1 MNFKTNKNQ
10 RGAAL
15 VELAIVSAVFFTVI
29 FGILEFGRLLW
40 THNALQDAAR
50 RGARYATIRRDDAAG
65 NLAVKKMIVYGDP
78 NANPAT
84 ASPVVSGLTTND
96 VTVVYQNYNGIQLSA
111 RATVSITNP
120 TSGQNYKF
128 QFAVPL
134 IGGTLTMPSYKTSL
148 PGESAGYVP
157 CDNPAPGAP
166 LAPCTI
172 IPS

>member
-1 MNFKTNKNQ
+1 MRFRTNKNE

-15 VELAIVSAVFFTVI
+15 VELAIVSTVFFTVL

-50 RGARYATIRRDDAAG
+50 RGARYATVRLNDTAG
-65 NLAVKKMIVYGDP
+65 NLAVRKMVVYGDP

-84 ASPVVSGLTTND
+84 ATPIVSGLTTND
-96 VTVVYQNYNGIQLSA
+96 VTVAYANYNGVQLSSK
-111 RATVSITNP
+111 ATVSIANA
-120 TSGQNYKF
+120 SGQTYKF
-128 QFAVPL
+128 QFAIPL
-134 IGGTLTMPSYKTSL
+134 IGGTLTMPAYKTTL

-157 CDNPAPGAP
+157 CDNPPAATP
-166 LAPCTI
+166 LKACTNV

>member
-1 MNFKTNKNQ
+1 MNLKFNKNQ

-15 VELAIVSAVFFTVI
+15 VELAILSTVFFTVL

-78 NANPAT
+78 NANPST
-84 ASPVVSGLTTND
+84 ASPVVSGLTTSD
-96 VTVVYQNYNGIQLSA
+96 VTVVYQNYNGVQLSSK
-111 RATVSITNP
+111 ATVSITNP

-128 QFAVPL
+128 QFAIPL
-134 IGGTLTMPSYKTSL
+134 IGGILTMPAYKTTL
-148 PGESAGYVP
+148 PGESAGFVP
-157 CDNPAPGAP
+157 CDNPAVGAA
-166 LAPCTI
+166 LSACTI
-172 IPS
+172 VPS

>member
-15 VELAIVSAVFFTVI
+15 VELAIVSGVFFTVI

-50 RGARYATIRRDDAAG
+50 RGARYATVRRDDTAG
-65 NLAVKKMIVYGDP
+65 NLAVKKMVVYGDP

-84 ASPVVSGLTTND
+84 ASPVVSGLTTSD
-96 VTVVYQNYNGIQLSA
+96 VTVAYENYNGVQLSA
-111 RATVSITNP
+111 KATVSITNAS
-120 TSGQNYKF
+120 TGNYKF
-128 QFAVPL
+128 KFAVPL

-148 PGESAGYVP
+148 PGESAGYAP
-157 CDNPAPGAP
+157 CDNPAVGTP
-166 LAPCTI
+166 LQACTI

>member
-1 MNFKTNKNQ
+1 MYFKTKKNQ

-15 VELAIVSAVFFTVI
+15 IELAIVSTVFFTAI
-29 FGILEFGRLLW
+29 FAVLEFGRLLF

-50 RGARYATIRRDDAAG
+50 RGARYATVRRDDAAG

-84 ASPVVSGLTTND
+84 ATPVVSGLTTSD
-96 VTVVYQNYNGIQLSA
+96 VTVVYANYNGVQLSS
-111 RATVSITNP
+111 RATVSIKNP

-148 PGESAGYVP
+148 PGESAGFVP
-157 CDNPAPGAP
+157 CDNPAPGAA
-166 LAPCTI
+166 LSPCTI
-172 IPS
+172 VPS